1 MVSTSGNK
9 CYSQLLAGFKL
20 FNLILS
26 VISENVKR
34 QIITEEVEEKE
45 VFSPYM
51 VREDIFDG
59 SFCDGF
65 S

>member
-1 MVSTSGNK
+1 MLYAAFSWCLS
-9 CYSQLLAGFKL
+9 GFKL

-26 VISENVKR
+26 VISESVKR

-45 VFSPYM
+45 DFSPYM

-59 SFCDGF
+59 SSCDGF